1 MLPWNLGDWF
11 ASLNWDYIGDQKSSA
26 DEGGVKWK
34 SWSVFN
40 LQAGYSFETYGTFT
54 VGANNI
60 FNKKPI
66 TDIGGNVSESL
77 YPNVG
82 RVIFVR
88 YNVDL

>member
-1 MLPWNLGDWF
+1 M
-11 ASLNWDYIGDQKSSA
+11 
-26 DEGGVKWK
+26 KWK
-34 SWSVFN
+34 AWSQFN
-40 LQAGYSFETYGTFT
+40 LQAGYTFQTYGTFT

-66 TDIGGNVSESL
+66 TNIGGNVSESL